1 MGHKVH
7 PRIHRTPFIF
17 TWDSRWYARKEQL
30 PTFLQQEVGIREYV
44 AEKLKDAEVDSVSI
58 ERSPK
63 EVSVTILAG
72 KPGVI
77 IGRSGAGLETLRK
90 DIERKFLQHKT
101 KVRLHIQAV
110 RQPAL
115 SAMIVAQN
123 AAREIERRIPFRR
136 VMKQALQK
144 VMAAGAKGVKMKMGG
159 RLNGAEIARSEKLAD
174 GKMSLIT
181 LRSNVDYALAEAQTV
196 YGKIGIKVWIYHG
209 EAFGR
214 QDKFDKAQFEQA
226 DKARERK
233 AAPAPAQAA
242 PAPAKQ
248 DK

>member
-7 PRIHRTPFIF
+7 PKIHRTPFIF
-17 TWDSRWYARKEQL
+17 PWDSRWYAKKDQM
-30 PTFLQQEVGIREYV
+30 PQFLKQEVGIREYI
-44 AEKLKDAEVDSVSI
+44 AEKLKDAEIDSVSI

-63 EVSVTILAG
+63 EVSITILAG
-72 KPGVI
+72 KPGAV
-77 IGRSGAGLETLRK
+77 IGRSGQGLDVLRK
-90 DIERKFLQHKT
+90 DIERNFLQFKN
-101 KVRLHIQAV
+101 KVRLHVQAV

-115 SAMIVAQN
+115 SATIVAQN

-144 VMAAGAKGVKMKMGG
+144 VMAAGARGVKMKMGG

-181 LRSNVDYALAEAQTV
+181 LRSNVDYALAEAHTV

-214 QDKFDKAQFEQA
+214 QDKFDKNQFEQA
-226 DKARERK
+226 EKTRDRK
-233 AAPAPAQAA
+233 APSAPV
-242 PAPAKQ
+242 KQ

>member
-7 PRIHRTPFIF
+7 PKIHRIPFIF
-17 TWDSRWYARKEQL
+17 PWDSRWYARKDQF
-30 PTFLQQEVGIREYV
+30 PMFLQQEVGIREYIV
-44 AEKLKDAEVDSVSI
+44 EKLKDAEVDSLSI

-63 EVSVTILAG
+63 ELVVTILAG
-72 KPGVI
+72 KPGVV
-77 IGRSGAGLETLRK
+77 IGRSGQGLEVLRK
-90 DIERKFLQHKT
+90 DIERKFLQHKI
-101 KVRLHIQAV
+101 KVRLNVQAV

-144 VMAAGAKGVKMKMGG
+144 VMAAGARGVKMKMGG

-181 LRSNVDYALAEAQTV
+181 VRSNVDYALAEAQTV
-196 YGKIGIKVWIYHG
+196 YGKIGIKVWVYHG

-214 QDKFDKAQFEQA
+214 QDKFDKAHFEQA
-226 DKARERK
+226 EKGRERK
-233 AAPAPAQAA
+233 VVTPAAT
-242 PAPAKQ
+242 PAKQ
-248 DK
+248 G

>member
-17 TWDSRWYARKEQL
+17 PWDSRWFARKEQF
-30 PTFLQQEVGIREYV
+30 PVFLQQEVGIREYI
-44 AEKLKDAEVDSVSI
+44 AEKLKDAEIDAISI

-63 EVSVTILAG
+63 EVSVTILTG

-77 IGRSGAGLETLRK
+77 IGRNGQGLEMLRK

-101 KVRLHIQAV
+101 KVRLHVQPV
-110 RQPAL
+110 KQPAL

-123 AAREIERRIPFRR
+123 AAKEIERRIPFRR
-136 VMKQALQK
+136 IMKQALQK
-144 VMAAGAKGVKMKMGG
+144 VMAAGARGVKMKMGG
-159 RLNGAEIARSEKLAD
+159 RLNGAEIARSEKLSE

-181 LRSNVDYALAEAQTV
+181 LRSNVDYAFAEAHTV
-196 YGKIGIKVWIYHG
+196 YGKIGVKVWVYHG

-214 QDKFDKAQFEQA
+214 QDKFDKTQFETA
-226 DKARERK
+226 EKGRAERK
-233 AAPAPAQAA
+233 PLPPKAA
-242 PAPAKQ
+242 K
-248 DK
+248 

>member
-7 PRIHRTPFIF
+7 PRIHRIPFIF
-17 TWDSRWYARKEQL
+17 PWDSRWYARKEMF
-30 PTFLQQEVGIREYV
+30 PIFLQQEVGIREYI
-44 AEKLKDAEVDSVSI
+44 AEKLKDAEIDSLSI

-63 EVSVTILAG
+63 ELTITILAG
-72 KPGVI
+72 KPGVV
-77 IGRSGAGLETLRK
+77 IGRSGQGLETLRK

-101 KVRLHIQAV
+101 KVRLNIQAV

-144 VMAAGAKGVKMKMGG
+144 VMAAGARGVKMKMGG

-181 LRSNVDYALAEAQTV
+181 VRSNVDYALAEAQTV
-196 YGKIGIKVWIYHG
+196 YGKIGVKVWVYHG

-214 QDKFDKAQFEQA
+214 QDKFDKAHFEQA
-226 DKARERK
+226 DKGREQRK
-233 AAPAPAQAA
+233 VVTPPAVTPV
-242 PAPAKQ
+242 KQ
-248 DK
+248 G

>member
-17 TWDSRWYARKEQL
+17 PWDSRWYARKDQF
-30 PTFLQQEVGIREYV
+30 PTFLRQEVGIREYI
-44 AEKLKDAEVDSVSI
+44 AEKLKDAEIDSISI

-72 KPGVI
+72 KPGVV
-77 IGRSGAGLETLRK
+77 IGRSGQGLDTIRK

-101 KVRLHIQAV
+101 KVRLHVQAV

-144 VMAAGAKGVKMKMGG
+144 VMAAGARGVKMKMGG

-181 LRSNVDYALAEAQTV
+181 IRSNVDYALAEAQTV
-196 YGKIGIKVWIYHG
+196 YGKIGIKVWVYHG

-214 QDKFDKAQFEQA
+214 QDKFDKSQFEQPA
-226 DKARERK
+226 EKGRERK
-233 AAPAPAQAA
+233 VVAPPV
-242 PAPAKQ
+242 KQ
-248 DK
+248 G